1 MSRDFAI
8 VVEKSNARVVSDVDN
23 SNSIDLEK
31 GMLVEIKNVNKPN
44 TEVFCVIQIF
54 DYYQSNPAFVHNV
67 YFCKRSTL
75 LEVSENLWPFLIAI
89 NDPFDRLNV
98 VRDKEFS
105 EYITNLQENS
115 FVEICGDNF
124 RQSDMRQTLNFSV
137 DHNNNP
143 DFDCIV
149 RYIGMCPEIGPGYFF
164 GLELLVIFL
173 F

>member
-8 VVEKSNARVVSDVDN
+8 VFEKSNVLVVNDVDD
-23 SNSIDLEK
+23 SNSVDLEK
-31 GMLVEIKNVNKPN
+31 GMLVEIKSVNKRS
-44 TEVFCVIQIF
+44 TDVFCVIQIF
-54 DYYQSNPAFVHNV
+54 DYYQSNPAFIHNV

-89 NDPFDRLNV
+89 NDPYDRLNV
-98 VRDKEFS
+98 VRDKDFS
-105 EYITNLQENS
+105 ENITNLHENAV
-115 FVEICGDNF
+115 VEICGDNF

>member
-1 MSRDFAI
+1 MNRDFAI
-8 VVEKSNARVVSDVDN
+8 VVEKSTVRVVNDVDY

-31 GMLVEIKNVNKPN
+31 GMLVEMKSVKKSS
-44 TEVFCVIQIF
+44 TEHLCVIQIF
-54 DYYQSNPAFVHNV
+54 DYYQSIPAFEHNV
-67 YFCKRSTL
+67 YLCKRSTL
-75 LEVSENLWPFLIAI
+75 LEVTENLWPFLIAI
-89 NDPFDRLNV
+89 NDPYDRLNV
-98 VRDKEFS
+98 VRDKDFS
-105 EYITNLQENS
+105 EYITNLQENN

-124 RQSDMRQTLNFSV
+124 RQSDMRQTLSFSV

-149 RYIGMCPEIGPGYFF
+149 RYIGMCSEIGPGYFF